1 MLSSAPSSIPSKPTA
16 ASSTSFAPGWRQF
29 PFFDVVP
36 IKDAHD
42 LAESPHILRVATSIS
57 TITSSV
63 YGVVAADMHGSVHV
77 LNKEFEPISSWVAHV
92 GGRVTHMVERRRYL
106 VTLGEEDGIRGP
118 LLKIWHLEKTDKNGA
133 PTLLR
138 SIKVQT
144 SNRPHPVTSIAL
156 SAGLSFLAIGLGD
169 GTVIL
174 YRHLDQSV
182 LSGSASLTAIPKPRT
197 VHESPA
203 EPVTALGFREP
214 TDETPATYLFI
225 ATTNRV
231 LVYQASGRG
240 SGGAASEVH
249 EAGAALGCAVM
260 DWKAHDMVVARD
272 EAIYICGAES
282 RGSSY
287 AYEGPKTSVHI
298 HLNYLVIVSSPLTA
312 NATSASATIRNFAAR
327 NVGASGTEVTKVTV
341 FDLENKFVAH
351 IEPFTEDV
359 REVFSQWGNIYVLSN
374 DGKLSCLREKPT
386 ATKLDMLYRR
396 GYYVLALDIAKT
408 QQMGQE
414 SVADI
419 HRQYGDYLYA
429 KPDYDAAMQQYLQTI
444 GYVQPSYVIRKFLD
458 AQRIHN
464 LVTYLQELH
473 SLGVANS
480 DHTTLLLNTYTKLK
494 DAARLDSFIKT
505 ESRRESSGAGLESGT
520 DELPFDLDTAIRVC
534 RQAGYF
540 EHASYLAK
548 RWSRHEDYLRIQIED
563 TGNFNDAL
571 AYLRHLGPEATE
583 HSLARYGRAMVAALP
598 DETTQLLIEIC
609 TGTDQLTSEPDS
621 LPASSKPATG
631 GSYLS
636 YLALRGPAPAAA
648 LASPVSV
655 TATATSTA
663 TSVTDP
669 PISSGA
675 SSRTA
680 RQNDRASR
688 REATYDGSRA
698 PSPPSTVRAAPPLI
712 RRPSP
717 RLYFANFVGHRE
729 HLVVFLEAVALRCW
743 GQSLDEPKDGVA
755 AEGSTEESTE
765 GADQQ
770 AVWNTLLELYLTLA
784 SAAGDGA
791 RGDALRD
798 KALRL
803 LRAAERLPYD
813 PTHALILCATR
824 GFTPGLVLL
833 WERLGMHEDVLR
845 FWMEQDRRGAAGAGA
860 EVMRCLAQYG
870 ATAPQLYKLALRFFT
885 SAPELMARHTQDLGE
900 VLRVIE
906 ERAIMPPLVV
916 VQVLS
921 RNDVASV
928 GLVKDWLLARIRT
941 AHEEVHTDEQ
951 LTASYRLETTTK
963 LKQVE
968 ELSDPDHP
976 RLFHATQCSQ
986 CGGHLD
992 LPSIH
997 FMCNH
1002 SFHQRCL
1009 GDHDTECP
1017 LCVRAHGVIQEI
1029 RRNNERLADQ
1039 HDLFLADVKENG
1051 FRTVAAAFGRGVL
1064 SRPRV
1069 GDVAT

>member
-1 MLSSAPSSIPSKPTA
+1 MLSLSTTTPKSTTTTA
-16 ASSTSFAPGWRQF
+16 AAAASSSTSFAPGWRQF

-36 IKDAHD
+36 VKDAHD
-42 LAESPHILRVATSIS
+42 LAESPHILRAAASIS
-57 TITSSV
+57 NVTSSA
-63 YGVVAADMHGSVHV
+63 YGVIVADMHGSVHV
-77 LNKEFEPISSWVAHV
+77 LNKEFEPSSSWVAHV
-92 GGRVTHMVERRRYL
+92 GGRVTHMVERRGYL
-106 VTLGEEDGIRGP
+106 VTLGEEDGVRNP
-118 LLKIWHLEKTDKNGA
+118 LLKIWHLEKTDKTGT

-156 SAGLSFLAIGLGD
+156 SAGLAFLAIGLGD

-174 YRHLDQSV
+174 YRHLDQSI
-182 LSGSASLTAIPKPRT
+182 LSGSTSLTAIPKPRT
-197 VHESPA
+197 VHESA
-203 EPVTALGFREP
+203 TEPVTALGFREP
-214 TDETPATYLFI
+214 TDDTPAMYLFI

-260 DWKAHDMVVARD
+260 DWKARDMVVARE
-272 EAIYICGAES
+272 EAIFICGAEN

-287 AYEGPKTSVHI
+287 AYEGPKTSVHT
-298 HLNYLVIVSSPLTA
+298 HLNYLVIVSPPLTA

-327 NVGASGTEVTKVTV
+327 NVGASGIEVTKVTV

-351 IEPFTEDV
+351 SEPFTEGV

-374 DGKLSCLREKPT
+374 DGKLSCLQEKPT

-408 QQMGQE
+408 QQLGKE

-444 GYVQPSYVIRKFLD
+444 GYTQPSYVIRKFLD

-505 ESRRESSGAGLESGT
+505 ESKRGSNDIDSESGT

-540 EHASYLAK
+540 EHAAYLAK
-548 RWSRHEDYLRIQIED
+548 KWSRHEDYLRIQIED

-571 AYLRHLGPEATE
+571 VYLRQLGPEATE
-583 HSLARYGRAMVAALP
+583 HGLARYGRAMVAALP

-609 TGTDQLTSEPDS
+609 SGTDPLASEPDT
-621 LPASSKPATG
+621 LPTPSKPTGG

-636 YLALRGPAPAAA
+636 YLALRGPASAPTIAP
-648 LASPVSV
+648 ASPVS
-655 TATATSTA
+655 T
-663 TSVTDP
+663 TDHVA
-669 PISSGA
+669 SSAA

-680 RQNDRASR
+680 RQNDRSLR
-688 REATYDGSRA
+688 RDATVDGSRA
-698 PSPPSTVRAAPPLI
+698 PSPPSTVRAAPPPPPVK
-712 RRPSP
+712 RPSP

-729 HLVVFLEAVALRCW
+729 HLVLFLEAVAFRRW
-743 GQSLDEPKDGVA
+743 GQSLDGPK
-755 AEGSTEESTE
+755 ESTVGGNAGAE
-765 GADQQ
+765 DSAEAADQQ

-784 SAAGDGA
+784 SATSDSA
-791 RGDALRD
+791 RRDALRD

-803 LRAAERLPYD
+803 LRASDWLLYD

-824 GFTPGLVLL
+824 SFTPGLVLL

-845 FWMEQDRRGAAGAGA
+845 FWMEQDRRGAEGAGT

-870 ATAPQLYKLALRFFT
+870 GAAPQLYKLALRFFT
-885 SAPELMARHTQDLGE
+885 SAPELMARHSQDLGE

-906 ERAIMPPLVV
+906 ERAIMPPLAV
-916 VQVLS
+916 VQALS

-941 AHEEVHTDEQ
+941 AREEVHTDEQ

-1029 RRNNERLADQ
+1029 RRNNEQLADQ
-1039 HDLFLADVKENG
+1039 HDLFLSDVKENG
-1051 FRTVAAAFGRGVL
+1051 FRAVAAAFGRGVL
-1064 SRPRV
+1064 NRPRI
-1069 GDVAT
+1069 GDAAT

>member
-1 MLSSAPSSIPSKPTA
+1 MSLAPPTPSNPTAPSQT
-16 ASSTSFAPGWRQF
+16 TFAPGWRQF

-36 IKDAHD
+36 VRDAHD
-42 LAESPHILRVATSIS
+42 LAESPHVLRGTTSIS
-57 TITSSV
+57 TVASST
-63 YGVVAADMHGSVHV
+63 YGVIVADMHGSVHL
-77 LNKEFEPISSWVAHV
+77 LNEEFESVSSWIAHV
-92 GGRVTHMVERRRYL
+92 RGRVTHMVERRRFL
-106 VTLGEEDGIRGP
+106 VTLGEEDGVRNP
-118 LLKIWHLEKTDKNGA
+118 LLKIWHLEKIDKNGA

-138 SIKVQT
+138 STKVQT
-144 SNRPHPVTSIAL
+144 GNRPHPVTSIAL
-156 SAGLSFLAIGLGD
+156 SAGLEFLAIGLGD
-169 GTVIL
+169 GTVVL

-182 LSGSASLTAIPKPRT
+182 LSGSTSLTAIPKSRT
-197 VHESPA
+197 VHESST

-214 TDETPATYLFI
+214 TDETPALYLFI

-240 SGGAASEVH
+240 SGGSASEVH

-260 DWKAHDMVVARD
+260 DWKARDMVVARD
-272 EAIYICGAES
+272 EAIYICGAEH

-287 AYEGPKTSVHI
+287 AYEGPKTSVHT
-298 HLNYLVIVSSPLTA
+298 HLNYLVIVSPPLTA
-312 NATSASATIRNFAAR
+312 NATSASATIRSFAAR
-327 NVGASGTEVTKVTV
+327 NMGVSDTEVTKVTV

-351 IEPFTEDV
+351 SEAFTEGV

-374 DGKLSCLREKPT
+374 DGKLSCLQEKPT
-386 ATKLDMLYRR
+386 ATKLGMLYRR

-408 QQMGQE
+408 QQMSKE
-414 SVADI
+414 SLADI

-505 ESRRESSGAGLESGT
+505 ESKRGGSGATADNGT

-540 EHASYLAK
+540 EHAAYLAK

-563 TGNFNDAL
+563 TGHFNDAL
-571 AYLRHLGPEATE
+571 AYLRRLGPEATE
-583 HSLARYGRAMVAALP
+583 NNLARYGRALVAALP
-598 DETTQLLIEIC
+598 NETTQLLIEIC
-609 TGTDQLTSEPDS
+609 AGTDSVLSEPDALRS
-621 LPASSKPATG
+621 STSKPTG
-631 GSYLS
+631 GVSYLS
-636 YLALRGPAPAAA
+636 YLALRGPAAAPAPP
-648 LASPVSV
+648 SPVS
-655 TATATSTA
+655 A
-663 TSVTDP
+663 TDP
-669 PISSGA
+669 PLSSAA

-680 RQNDRASR
+680 RPSERAPR
-688 REATYDGSRA
+688 REATLDDSRA
-698 PSPPSTVRAAPPLI
+698 PSPPSTLLVASPFVK
-712 RRPSP
+712 RPSP

-729 HLVVFLEAVALRCW
+729 HLLVFLEAVALRRW
-743 GQSLDEPKDGVA
+743 GQSIDGSDGA
-755 AEGSTEESTE
+755 AAGGSGDATVQDTSEA
-765 GADQQ
+765 ADQQ

-798 KALRL
+798 KALQL
-803 LRAAERLPYD
+803 LRAADRLPYD

-824 GFTPGLVLL
+824 FFTAGLVFL

-845 FWMEQDRRGAAGAGA
+845 FWMEQDRRGEAAAGA

-870 ATAPQLYKLALRFFT
+870 DAAPQLYKLALRFFT
-885 SAPELMARHTQDLGE
+885 SAPELVSRHTQDLAE

-906 ERAIMPPLVV
+906 ERAIMPPLAV
-916 VQVLS
+916 VQVLC
-921 RNDVASV
+921 RNEVASV
-928 GLVKDWLLARIRT
+928 GLVKDWLLACIRT
-941 AHEEVHTDEQ
+941 AREEVHTDEQ
-951 LTASYRLETTTK
+951 LTASYRLETATK

-968 ELSDPDHP
+968 ELSDPDNP

-1051 FRTVAAAFGRGVL
+1051 FRAVAAAFGRGVL
-1064 SRPRV
+1064 NRPRIV
-1069 GDVAT
+1069 DVTT